1 MLTLLVAKLS
11 RFVKEIQ
18 GHMRLRA
25 SGDRH
30 EVRQQYLP
38 LLWYRLVNGLQLEG
52 KDALGSIINLMDSY
66 FLTKDDWDAVLE
78 LGVGPMDMEHVK
90 IDTNV
95 KTSFTK
101 TYNQISHPLPY
112 MKASSIVAPKKKGKE
127 RPDIEE
133 ALDESD
139 SEESSAGEEAI
150 LEQDQPLDLKKDKYV
165 AAPKKKK
172 KAAARG
178 KKGSA
183 KGKGTGKTNEELDE
197 LLEDEDEGSEEDVKP
212 QKGASTK
219 GKARSKKYR

>member
-1 MLTLLVAKLS
+1 MLIPLVGKLS

-52 KDALGSIINLMDSY
+52 KDALGSIIDLMDSY

-101 TYNQISHPLPY
+101 IYNQMSHPLPY

-139 SEESSAGEEAI
+139 SGVSSGGEEAI
-150 LEQDQPLDLKKDKYV
+150 LDEDQPLDLKKDKYV

-172 KAAARG
+172 KAAAAGKG

-212 QKGASTK
+212 RKRASMK
-219 GKARSKKYR
+219 GKARSKK

>member
-1 MLTLLVAKLS
+1 MLIPLVGKLS

-38 LLWYRLVNGLQLEG
+38 LLWYRLVNGLQSEG
-52 KDALGSIINLMDSY
+52 KEALGSIIDLMDSY

-101 TYNQISHPLPY
+101 TYNQMSHPLPY

-139 SEESSAGEEAI
+139 SGVSSGGEEAV
-150 LEQDQPLDLKKDKYV
+150 LDEDQPLDLKRDKYV

-172 KAAARG
+172 KAGAAAKG

-183 KGKGTGKTNEELDE
+183 KGKGTGKTKEELDE

-212 QKGASTK
+212 RKASTK
-219 GKARSKKYR
+219 GKARSKK

>member
-1 MLTLLVAKLS
+1 
-11 RFVKEIQ
+11 
-18 GHMRLRA
+18 
-25 SGDRH
+25 
-30 EVRQQYLP
+30 
-38 LLWYRLVNGLQLEG
+38 
-52 KDALGSIINLMDSY
+52 MDSY

-90 IDTNV
+90 IETNV

-101 TYNQISHPLPY
+101 TYNQLSHPLPY

-139 SEESSAGEEAI
+139 SGVSSGGEEAI
-150 LEQDQPLDLKKDKYV
+150 LDEDQPLDLKKDKYV

-172 KAAARG
+172 KAAAKG

-197 LLEDEDEGSEEDVKP
+197 LLEDEDEESEEDVKP
-212 QKGASTK
+212 RKGASTK
-219 GKARSKKYR
+219 GKARSKK

>member
-1 MLTLLVAKLS
+1 MLILLPGKLS

-30 EVRQQYLP
+30 EIRQQYLP
-38 LLWYRLVNGLQLEG
+38 ILWYRLIQGLQLGG
-52 KDALGSIINLMDSY
+52 KDALGSIIDLMDSY

-78 LGVGPMDMEHVK
+78 LGVGPMDMQHIK
-90 IDTNV
+90 IDTHV

-101 TYNQISHPLPY
+101 TYNQMSHPLPY
-112 MKASSIVAPKKKGKE
+112 MKASSIVVPKKKSKE

-139 SEESSAGEEAI
+139 SGVSSGGEEAI
-150 LEQDQPLDLKKDKYV
+150 LDEDQPLDLKKDKYV

-172 KAAARG
+172 AA
-178 KKGSA
+178 A
-183 KGKGTGKTNEELDE
+183 KGKKAATRGKGTRKTNEEIDEVLD
-197 LLEDEDEGSEEDVKP
+197 DEDDGSEDDVKP
-212 QKGASTK
+212 RKGAGTMRKSK
-219 GKARSKKYR
+219 SKK

>member
-1 MLTLLVAKLS
+1 MLIPPVGKLS

-52 KDALGSIINLMDSY
+52 KDALGSIIDLMDSY

-101 TYNQISHPLPY
+101 TYNQMSHPLPY

-133 ALDESD
+133 ALDGSD
-139 SEESSAGEEAI
+139 SGVSSGGEEAI
-150 LEQDQPLDLKKDKYV
+150 LDEDQPLDLKKDKYV
-165 AAPKKKK
+165 AAPKKNK
-172 KAAARG
+172 KAAAAGKG

-212 QKGASTK
+212 RKRASTK
-219 GKARSKKYR
+219 GKARSKK

>member
-1 MLTLLVAKLS
+1 MLIPLAGKLS

-30 EVRQQYLP
+30 EIRQQYLP
-38 LLWYRLVNGLQLEG
+38 LLWYRLVQGLQIGG
-52 KDALGSIINLMDSY
+52 KDALGSIIDLMDSY

-90 IDTNV
+90 IDTHV

-101 TYNQISHPLPY
+101 IYNQMSHPLPY
-112 MKASSIVAPKKKGKE
+112 MKASSIVAPKKKSKE

-139 SEESSAGEEAI
+139 SGVSSGGEDAVLDE
-150 LEQDQPLDLKKDKYV
+150 DQPLDLKKDKYV
-165 AAPKKKK
+165 AAPKKKRK
-172 KAAARG
+172 TAAKG
-178 KKGSA
+178 KKGA
-183 KGKGTGKTNEELDE
+183 TRGKGPGKTNEEFDE
-197 LLEDEDEGSEEDVKP
+197 VLEDEDDGSEENIKP
-212 QKGASTK
+212 RKGAGTK
-219 GKARSKKYR
+219 GKAKSKK

>member
-1 MLTLLVAKLS
+1 
-11 RFVKEIQ
+11 
-18 GHMRLRA
+18 
-25 SGDRH
+25 
-30 EVRQQYLP
+30 
-38 LLWYRLVNGLQLEG
+38 
-52 KDALGSIINLMDSY
+52 MDSY

-101 TYNQISHPLPY
+101 TYNQMSHPLPY

-139 SEESSAGEEAI
+139 SGVSSGGEEAI
-150 LEQDQPLDLKKDKYV
+150 LDEDQPLDLKKDKYV

-172 KAAARG
+172 KAAAATKG

-183 KGKGTGKTNEELDE
+183 KAKGTGKTNEELDE

-212 QKGASTK
+212 RKGASTK
-219 GKARSKKYR
+219 GKARSKK